1 MKDRRR
7 EGPSLVLKKRND
19 NNDSRRRR
27 SYVCYAVDPVACGAL
42 HRSREVCYFKLN
54 LKRSCGR
61 HL

>member
-42 HRSREVCYFKLN
+42 HRSHATLVSSY
-54 LKRSCGR
+54 
-61 HL
+61 